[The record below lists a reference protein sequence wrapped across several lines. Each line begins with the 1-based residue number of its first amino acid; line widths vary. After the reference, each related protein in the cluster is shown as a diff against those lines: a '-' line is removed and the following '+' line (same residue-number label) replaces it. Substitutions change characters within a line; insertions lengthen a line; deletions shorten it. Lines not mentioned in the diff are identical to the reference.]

1 MVNVILKVV
10 NANVIQLKNQ
20 SQLSKVKCGLVMI
33 ARLKVAQMTVVQ
45 KVHVLKVHANVKK
58 AGLVQTVAL
67 LHVTKN
73 VDSTDVA

>member
-33 ARLKVAQMTVVQ
+33 AQLKVAQMTVAQ
-45 KVHVLKVHANVKK
+45 KVHVLKLRDK
-58 AGLVQTVAL
+58 VQIAAPVQIVAL